1 MGIPCYE
8 NLPSGIINV
17 PLPYGMRLKVSPK
30 ERHTFKQLR
39 GFKYVEKFIDGTFL
53 ASGFLEKKKDV
64 GASNGSWRNASLV
77 NQEKKILSL

>member
-1 MGIPCYE
+1 
-8 NLPSGIINV
+8 
-17 PLPYGMRLKVSPK
+17 MRLKVSPK
-30 ERHTFKQLR
+30 EHHTFKRLR

-77 NQEKKILSL
+77 NQEKKSCPCRCVMTSPISPSEAVT